1 MVSAEPADAEASTA
15 EAADIDETPFIGV
28 EEPAGYLYHYTS
40 AAGLIG
46 IVDSRRNE
54 IASRQLTFFAS
65 DLLLMND
72 ISELAFGLGIVREH
86 AELIAQGEESIKA
99 ISDWLSTV
107 DKYLKAPTLDSLRLE
122 PRPSV
127 CAASFT
133 TSDDLLSQWVT
144 YGAGGGFAL
153 GLDSRT
159 LSKGKYTGHNVRT
172 GESHAFRSALMRVY
186 YGDEARSRI
195 KEIPLFT
202 GPGTLGLPILT
213 ILQSLVL
220 GFEAL
225 SDWSK
230 DPQKRKPAN
239 VVEHAST
246 AVGIGFAAQSKHDA
260 FAAEKEWRLLVGG
273 ESLGDLVK
281 LLSGHYPPNFRTSG
295 TRLLPYRTITI
306 TATDGQPVIRDLIVG
321 PAPDQVQHVHAAQ
334 QLLIANGHDPS
345 VVRASP
351 IPYRGW

>member
-122 PRPSV
+122 ATSIRV
-127 CAASFT
+127 C
-133 TSDDLLSQWVT
+133 
-144 YGAGGGFAL
+144 G
-153 GLDSRT
+153 
-159 LSKGKYTGHNVRT
+159 
-172 GESHAFRSALMRVY
+172 
-186 YGDEARSRI
+186 
-195 KEIPLFT
+195 
-202 GPGTLGLPILT
+202 
-213 ILQSLVL
+213 
-220 GFEAL
+220 
-225 SDWSK
+225 
-230 DPQKRKPAN
+230 
-239 VVEHAST
+239 
-246 AVGIGFAAQSKHDA
+246 
-260 FAAEKEWRLLVGG
+260 
-273 ESLGDLVK
+273 
-281 LLSGHYPPNFRTSG
+281 
-295 TRLLPYRTITI
+295 
-306 TATDGQPVIRDLIVG
+306 
-321 PAPDQVQHVHAAQ
+321 
-334 QLLIANGHDPS
+334 
-345 VVRASP
+345 
-351 IPYRGW
+351 